1 MTVDE
6 GYYCLKHASG
16 WDDYL
21 LVLATIETHP
31 LYCEK
36 RQSVIPRRLGP
47 QERQIR
53 VGLECHRQAGHTIR
67 CRNFSTA
74 FLLVA
79 SPGKIWRLA
88 KSS

>member
-1 MTVDE
+1 M
-6 GYYCLKHASG
+6 
-16 WDDYL
+16 
-21 LVLATIETHP
+21 
-31 LYCEK
+31 
-36 RQSVIPRRLGP
+36 RRLESDQNYNNIYALSIPAGP
-47 QERQIR
+47 DCFELFHKLY
-53 VGLECHRQAGHTIR
+53 VGHRYPGHTTR